1 MRTRRCSQNK
11 IFSHL
16 DGILH
21 TATASVPPTC
31 NSQQN
36 RTVGDKSLEM
46 DELKIID
53 YQLPRELIAQQPL
66 PVRSSARLLVI
77 DREREEIRHASI
89 MDLPELLRAGD
100 LLVANDSRVLPA
112 RLMGRRVST
121 GGRWEGLFLSV
132 EDSTGLWCLLAHSR
146 GRLEIGERVVLIDRS
161 GVDAY
166 EIELIAKKDGGIWQ
180 ARAITTLPATEV
192 LVQVGRVPLPGYI
205 RRGIAD
211 AADHDRYQTIFA
223 QHDGSAAAPTA
234 GLHFT
239 PELIDSLLIR
249 GITTARVTL
258 HVGVDTFR
266 PISVERIEDHPM
278 HCEWGDCPEKT
289 AMAVRHCR
297 SSGGRVVAIGTT
309 AVRVLETAAISGEIE
324 PWKGTT
330 RLFIRPG
337 FQFRSVDCLLT
348 NFHLPRTTL
357 LLLVSALAGSDLLK
371 RAYQE
376 AIMKEYRFL
385 SYGDAML
392 VL

>member
-132 EDSTGLWCLLAHSR
+132 EDSTGLWCLLAHSG
-146 GRLEIGERVVLIDRS
+146 GRLGIGERVVL
-161 GVDAY
+161 
-166 EIELIAKKDGGIWQ
+166 
-180 ARAITTLPATEV
+180 
-192 LVQVGRVPLPGYI
+192 
-205 RRGIAD
+205 
-211 AADHDRYQTIFA
+211 F
-223 QHDGSAAAPTA
+223 
-234 GLHFT
+234 F
-239 PELIDSLLIR
+239 
-249 GITTARVTL
+249 
-258 HVGVDTFR
+258 
-266 PISVERIEDHPM
+266 
-278 HCEWGDCPEKT
+278 
-289 AMAVRHCR
+289 
-297 SSGGRVVAIGTT
+297 
-309 AVRVLETAAISGEIE
+309 
-324 PWKGTT
+324 
-330 RLFIRPG
+330 
-337 FQFRSVDCLLT
+337 
-348 NFHLPRTTL
+348 
-357 LLLVSALAGSDLLK
+357 
-371 RAYQE
+371 
-376 AIMKEYRFL
+376 
-385 SYGDAML
+385 
-392 VL
+392 